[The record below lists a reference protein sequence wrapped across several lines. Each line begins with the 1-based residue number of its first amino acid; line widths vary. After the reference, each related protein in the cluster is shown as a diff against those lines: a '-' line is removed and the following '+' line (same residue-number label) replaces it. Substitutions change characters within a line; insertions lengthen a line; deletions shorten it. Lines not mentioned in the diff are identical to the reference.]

1 MNEFD
6 RQNVKASKAHA
17 PFAYE
22 GLERVIH
29 EKARLGIL
37 ASLATHTAGLAFSKL
52 KQFCALTDGNLNRHL
67 LVLQEAGLV
76 EVRKYTTGPRPQTV
90 CQLTPQGRWRFA
102 EYISVLEKVVGD
114 AVEARRTGPAVTEQL
129 DQGWSP
135 A

>member
-1 MNEFD
+1 MKERRTKPNRPE
-6 RQNVKASKAHA
+6 A

-37 ASLATHTAGLAFSKL
+37 ASLATHADGLAFSDL
-52 KQFCALTDGNLNRHL
+52 KQLWPLTDGNLNRHL

-76 EVRKYTTGPRPQTV
+76 DVRKQSGSSRPQTL
-90 CQLTPQGRWRFA
+90 CQLTPAGRRRFV
-102 EYISVLEKVVGD
+102 EYIGVLEQVVED
-114 AVEARRTGPAVTEQL
+114 ALQGTELQSAAAKRL
-129 DQGWSP
+129 RQGWSP